1 MKIGIDARMLAHSG
15 IGTYLRQLLSA
26 LAAEPGSHRYRIF
39 TAPQLVDQVPKSAAF
54 TVQPATV
61 EVYSPAEH
69 GRWRRQLEDAGCDVY
84 HVPHYNLP
92 LGFAPP
98 AVVTVHDLIHWL
110 FPQFLRTPL
119 HARIARALLRHAAT
133 HAGRVAT
140 DSACTSADLQ
150 RLVGVSPERVEVVY
164 PGVDERFRPCAAA
177 AVSAFRERLGLPRRF
192 VLYVGLRRPHKN
204 LPRLVRAFARYRA
217 RHPDDVQLVLWGRP
231 DDRDAATLA
240 AIAATGTVATV
251 RCMHSSIADREMPL
265 LYNAACGVVQPSL
278 YEGFGLPAL
287 EAMACAVPV
296 LAARGGALPEVVG
309 DAALL
314 VDPLDEVAMA
324 EGLER
329 LVGDGAERTERV
341 ERGLLRARRFDWTQ
355 AARQLRALY
364 ETA

>member
-1 MKIGIDARMLAHSG
+1 
-15 IGTYLRQLLSA
+15 
-26 LAAEPGSHRYRIF
+26 
-39 TAPQLVDQVPKSAAF
+39 
-54 TVQPATV
+54 
-61 EVYSPAEH
+61 
-69 GRWRRQLEDAGCDVY
+69 
-84 HVPHYNLP
+84 
-92 LGFAPP
+92 
-98 AVVTVHDLIHWL
+98 
-110 FPQFLRTPL
+110 
-119 HARIARALLRHAAT
+119 
-133 HAGRVAT
+133 
-140 DSACTSADLQ
+140 
-150 RLVGVSPERVEVVY
+150 
-164 PGVDERFRPCAAA
+164 
-177 AVSAFRERLGLPRRF
+177 
-192 VLYVGLRRPHKN
+192 
-204 LPRLVRAFARYRA
+204 
-217 RHPDDVQLVLWGRP
+217 
-231 DDRDAATLA
+231 
-240 AIAATGTVATV
+240 
-251 RCMHSSIADREMPL
+251 MHSSIADREMPL